1 MTLNNWSQSTI
12 GSRVAAGSLPGQF
25 VPRGSPRAAPLM
37 ENVLVQNPA
46 RATIRARTE
55 SDADPLVAVL
65 AEVHLSDA
73 YPMMPTHV
81 SREWLFDPGFEAA
94 WVAEIDGAPVG
105 HIAVKCGYG
114 GVAIE
119 RASGRPTAEMLGITR
134 FFVGKAGRGTGAAS
148 ALLDA
153 VDDFAAERGLGL
165 ALDVVDFNAAA
176 IALYERRGW
185 TRVGS
190 EVAQWFGPDGPHPT
204 VHLYIGPRS

>member
-1 MTLNNWSQSTI
+1 M
-12 GSRVAAGSLPGQF
+12 
-25 VPRGSPRAAPLM
+25 APLM
-37 ENVLVQNPA
+37 ENVPVQSPA

-55 SDADPLVAVL
+55 SDADPLVAML

-73 YPMMPTHV
+73 YPMMATHV

-94 WVAEIDGAPVG
+94 WVAAIDGIPIG
-105 HIAVKCGYG
+105 HIAVKSGYG
-114 GVAIE
+114 GAAIE
-119 RASGRPTAEMLGITR
+119 RASGRPTAETLGVTR

-153 VDDFAAERGLGL
+153 VDNFASERRLAL

-176 IALYERRGW
+176 IAVYERRGW
-185 TRVGS
+185 MRVGS

-204 VHLYIGPRS
+204 VYLYIGPHSS